1 MRDAVRFFSGAPG
14 AVHFVGIAGIGMAG
28 LAILLKNRG
37 WNVSGCDLKHG
48 RLMDWLEEHGAR
60 CNHGHD
66 PAHIKQGFAA
76 VIRSAAIPESNPE
89 LKRARRLG
97 VPIFRRGE
105 VLAALVSTAPSI
117 AVAGTHGKT
126 TTTALI
132 AHILTQAGFDPCF
145 AVGGETPQ
153 LGSVAGR
160 GTGKWLVVEADESDG
175 TLAMYAPEISVI
187 TNMEFDHAENYAD
200 FDAVAACFRKFAVQ
214 TRGLLVFG
222 GDCHASAQIARI
234 ARRAMSA
241 GIGAGAEW
249 QASRLRRSGVTYSFE
264 VRHCGR
270 SMGRVKLRIPGL
282 HNVRNALV
290 AAAAACAA
298 GVKWPGIAHA
308 LCSFQGVSRRF
319 ERIADFDSIAIYSD
333 YSHHPTEISA
343 LAATAALI
351 RAKRRPAV
359 FQPHRHSRTRALCA
373 GFASPFDGFE
383 PMLLLPVHAAS
394 EQPEPGGTTGDLY
407 AMLRQHRINPPIMVS
422 SAKSASAY
430 LRRLL
435 KPGDAL
441 FAIGAGDEVDAV
453 ARAVANALKECG
465 ASKIDPAPRWAES
478 IRALGL
484 SQGTVC
490 RINEPLAR
498 RTTFGLG
505 GNADI
510 FVACAMES
518 DVIRLRKWCI
528 ANDAP
533 LTILGAGSN
542 VLVSD
547 AGVRGVIARL
557 VGPGFGRMQRK
568 DSCTVFAGA
577 GAPLARLVDW
587 TARRGL
593 AGMEFLA
600 GIPGTVGGALRMNA
614 GAHGSEIGDH
624 TIRVRFI
631 DPNGVIKIADG
642 KDIGFSYR
650 NSRELDGCVALSAEF
665 AVSRSTVTRVRSR
678 VRNIVERRAWMT
690 GLRCAGS
697 IFKNSS
703 SHGPTGAL
711 LDQLGFKG
719 RSIGGARVNER
730 HANIIE
736 AAKNATASD
745 VLALVEQI
753 KVEVYSRAGLAL
765 QEEVVHLE

>member
-1 MRDAVRFFSGAPG
+1 M
-14 AVHFVGIAGIGMAG
+14 
-28 LAILLKNRG
+28 
-37 WNVSGCDLKHG
+37 
-48 RLMDWLEEHGAR
+48 
-60 CNHGHD
+60 
-66 PAHIKQGFAA
+66 
-76 VIRSAAIPESNPE
+76 
-89 LKRARRLG
+89 
-97 VPIFRRGE
+97 
-105 VLAALVSTAPSI
+105 
-117 AVAGTHGKT
+117 
-126 TTTALI
+126 
-132 AHILTQAGFDPCF
+132 
-145 AVGGETPQ
+145 
-153 LGSVAGR
+153 
-160 GTGKWLVVEADESDG
+160 
-175 TLAMYAPEISVI
+175 
-187 TNMEFDHAENYAD
+187 
-200 FDAVAACFRKFAVQ
+200 
-214 TRGLLVFG
+214 
-222 GDCHASAQIARI
+222 
-234 ARRAMSA
+234 
-241 GIGAGAEW
+241 
-249 QASRLRRSGVTYSFE
+249 
-264 VRHCGR
+264 
-270 SMGRVKLRIPGL
+270 
-282 HNVRNALV
+282 
-290 AAAAACAA
+290 
-298 GVKWPGIAHA
+298 
-308 LCSFQGVSRRF
+308 
-319 ERIADFDSIAIYSD
+319 
-333 YSHHPTEISA
+333 
-343 LAATAALI
+343 
-351 RAKRRPAV
+351 
-359 FQPHRHSRTRALCA
+359 
-373 GFASPFDGFE
+373 
-383 PMLLLPVHAAS
+383 
-394 EQPEPGGTTGDLY
+394 
-407 AMLRQHRINPPIMVS
+407 
-422 SAKSASAY
+422 
-430 LRRLL
+430 
-435 KPGDAL
+435 
-441 FAIGAGDEVDAV
+441 
-453 ARAVANALKECG
+453 
-465 ASKIDPAPRWAES
+465 
-478 IRALGL
+478 
-484 SQGTVC
+484 C

-510 FVACAMES
+510 LVACAMES

-642 KDIGFSYR
+642 KDLGFSYR

-665 AVSRSTVTRVRSR
+665 AVSRSTETRVRSR

-697 IFKNSS
+697 IFKNPPSL
-703 SHGPTGAL
+703 GPTGAL